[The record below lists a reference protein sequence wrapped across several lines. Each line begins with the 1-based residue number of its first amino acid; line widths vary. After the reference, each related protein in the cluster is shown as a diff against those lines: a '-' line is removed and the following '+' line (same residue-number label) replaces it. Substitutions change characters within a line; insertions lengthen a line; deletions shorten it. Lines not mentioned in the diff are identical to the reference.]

1 MATNVIGSITDLD
14 GYGKLGDADKTL
26 INELIAKENA
36 ARSKPLPR
44 EPDTNKI
51 KPLQTK
57 PKLRKDNLASSHL
70 PAIQVMF
77 TNADQLTSS
86 KMSELLKLVKQKKPL
101 VITVCEVKPKNAK
114 ERVLKDYEIPGYS
127 LHPVNLELEDTG
139 RGIAVYTHS
148 SLDNSII
155 QIQPDISFD
164 EACLLEIRLR
174 GGDLLLFGCIYRSP
188 TPTCSSEKN
197 NENLNQ
203 LLQYI
208 SKKNYTHKCFVG
220 DFNFKDINWLSSVCQ
235 VACFFLFLTFFSVF
249 SVFSGFF
256 YHQLCINCTTLDIL
270 I

>member
-1 MATNVIGSITDLD
+1 MGHIFTIDYSKRGTSTCKKCAKAIDKDKLRIGKSVSFKAIHILRYFHIKCAFESFRKARVATNVIESITDLD

-44 EPDTNKI
+44 EPYTNKI

-86 KMSELLKLVKQKKPL
+86 KMSELLKLVEQKKPL

-127 LHPVNLELEDTG
+127 LHPVNLELL
-139 RGIAVYTHS
+139 YTP
-148 SLDNSII
+148 I
-155 QIQPDISFD
+155 P
-164 EACLLEIRLR
+164 
-174 GGDLLLFGCIYRSP
+174 P
-188 TPTCSSEKN
+188 
-197 NENLNQ
+197 
-203 LLQYI
+203 
-208 SKKNYTHKCFVG
+208 
-220 DFNFKDINWLSSVCQ
+220 
-235 VACFFLFLTFFSVF
+235 
-249 SVFSGFF
+249 
-256 YHQLCINCTTLDIL
+256 
-270 I
+270 